1 MRAVL
6 LISLLILVLSPP
18 AASAGE
24 PTVNSDRA
32 GEHVDDATLTARVK
46 AALVDDAT
54 TKARE
59 VKVETQ
65 DGVVQLSGFVD
76 SEEMKQAALTRAS
89 SVAGVTEVRDGLA
102 VRESDR
108 TPRQAADDTVI
119 AAKVKAELAD
129 SEGVESAGDVH
140 VQVNN
145 GIVQL
150 SGFVAT
156 VDEKTRAADIASN
169 VTGVKD
175 VRNDITLARK

>member
-6 LISLLILVLSPP
+6 LISLLVLVLCPP

-24 PTVNSDRA
+24 PSSVNTRA

-46 AALVDDAT
+46 AALVDDQA
-54 TKARE
+54 TKAPQI
-59 VKVETQ
+59 KVETQ

-76 SEEMKQAALTRAS
+76 SEEIKQAALTRAS
-89 SVAGVTEVRDGLA
+89 SVTGVQEVRDGLS

-119 AAKVKAELAD
+119 AAKVKADLAD
-129 SEGVESAGDVH
+129 NEGIESASDVH
-140 VQVNN
+140 VTVNN

-169 VTGVKD
+169 VSGVKD
-175 VRNDITLARK
+175 VRNEIAAAQK